1 MRDSAFPSS
10 SAFSRVSVAVESATQ
25 DAATMTITTSTTP
38 AASKGTALLEA
49 LNHSS
54 VSQDIESLLT
64 NPMERFHATTTT
76 TTATAAVLDT
86 LPAID
91 ANLLAPAISTSARGT
106 DSVKVLVDEES
117 ALASRL
123 RLLARMLTTATLSTD
138 SASPTSTGGGSV
150 RKVTAESWAMLG
162 EAATSILATKRQSL
176 RRRRRQ
182 TNVESVTA
190 TTTVR
195 HIPEARD
202 IAAVGGFGSRDLGV
216 ARRIELAL

>member
-10 SAFSRVSVAVESATQ
+10 SAFSRVSVAVESATE

-38 AASKGTALLEA
+38 AASKGTALLET

-76 TTATAAVLDT
+76 TTASAAAAVLDT

-91 ANLLAPAISTSARGT
+91 ANLLAPTAATAHGT

-138 SASPTSTGGGSV
+138 SASNAGGGSV

-162 EAATSILATKRQSL
+162 EAATSILTTKRHSL
-176 RRRRRQ
+176 RRRRQ
-182 TNVESVTA
+182 TEVVTTA
-190 TTTVR
+190 TVR